1 MAKESRAGRPSKSA
15 EQKRSYRVNL
25 SLTADEHLIWIAA
38 AEGGQLSAWAR
49 EVVNAHVQTSIDDRM
64 GRGGWADEI
73 AGVRAE
79 LRKIGTNINQ
89 IARAMNV
96 EATGGPAVEREAVAL
111 MLASAADEMKKT
123 REALQNLESGQS

>member
-1 MAKESRAGRPSKSA
+1 M
-15 EQKRSYRVNL
+15 
-25 SLTADEHLIWIAA
+25 WIAA
-38 AEGGQLSAWAR
+38 AEGGPLLACGR
-49 EVVNAHVQTSIDDRM
+49 EVVTAHVQPSLDARM
-64 GRGGWADEI
+64 GRGGSADEI

-89 IARAMNV
+89 IARAVNV
-96 EATGGPAVEREAVAL
+96 EAAGGPSVEREAVAL